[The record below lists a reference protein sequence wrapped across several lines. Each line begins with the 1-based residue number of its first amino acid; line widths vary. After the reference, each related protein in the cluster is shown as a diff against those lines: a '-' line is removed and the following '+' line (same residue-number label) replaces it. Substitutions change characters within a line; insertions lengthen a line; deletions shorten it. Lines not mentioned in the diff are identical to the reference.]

1 LQSLSGEQRSDIINN
16 IAELLITRKKEIMA
30 ANAKD
35 LENAETNKIEP
46 ALFERLK
53 LTDIKIEDL
62 SAGTTQSMLNT
73 QSKKIII

>member
-1 LQSLSGEQRSDIINN
+1 MQSLSGEQRSDIINN